1 MTFGPKQIV
10 CTDEFSIVLGL
21 ENDEMQDP
29 NEFTRLLFDRM
40 HESFQKYTSA
50 VSPTSPHSKYSAH
63 SLGNLFLRLLG
74 GICHYETTC
83 LQCDQKSTQ
92 KEDFMDLTLPF
103 AEAEN
108 PRVVSHH

>member
-1 MTFGPKQIV
+1 
-10 CTDEFSIVLGL
+10 
-21 ENDEMQDP
+21 MQDP

-92 KEDFMDLTLPF
+92 KEDFLDLNLPF